1 MVMRG
6 RPMTTRTRKSLFLT
20 VLLLAGIL
28 LSGFFATNVFADETY
43 GWNVTYEGGTKMT
56 DSFSAKRVNEILS
69 GMQPG
74 DTVTFNV
81 DLSNGSGKSVRWY
94 MENKVIQSLEDSAA
108 AAKNAGGAY
117 GYKLSYTDSTGK
129 GTTLFESDTVGG
141 IIYEDENLQ
150 GLKEVPNT
158 ENTPEDN
165 FFYLYDLGAGK
176 GGSVMLTVSLDG
188 ETQGNAY
195 QSTLAEI
202 ELRFAVEIPEK
213 TTETKTGKPV
223 KKVIAVATG
232 DGSMPWLF
240 AALAA
245 VSGSIL
251 LLSAVRTLKSR
262 KRGEAVPGK
271 RQDGKGGNV

>member
-6 RPMTTRTRKSLFLT
+6 RPMITRTRKSLFLA
-20 VLLLAGIL
+20 VLLLAGTL
-28 LSGFFATNVFADETY
+28 LTGVFATNVSADEAY

-74 DTVTFNV
+74 DTVTFSV
-81 DLSNGSGKSVRWY
+81 DLSNSSGKSVRWY

-117 GYKLSYTDSTGK
+117 GYKLSYTDSTGNP
-129 GTTLFESDTVGG
+129 TPLFESDTVGG
-141 IIYEDENLQ
+141 ILYQNEKFQ

-158 ENTPEDN
+158 ENTLGDN
-165 FFYLYDLGAGK
+165 FFYLYDMDAGK
-176 GGSVMLTVSLDG
+176 GGSVTLTVTLDG
-188 ETQGNAY
+188 ETQDNSY

-223 KKVIAVATG
+223 KKTTAVATG
-232 DGSMPWLF
+232 DASMPWLY
-240 AALAA
+240 AAMAAAAGTVLLVLAA
-245 VSGSIL
+245 GT
-251 LLSAVRTLKSR
+251 VRRCGK
-262 KRGEAVPGK
+262 KAAAPGK
-271 RQDGKGGNV
+271 RQGRKGGHV